1 MNPLIKQ
8 LSQYGSI
15 SNDVEKKLEAH
26 TTKNYKKKNDF
37 FLKQGQVNSSLFV
50 IESGL
55 VRGYFKKNGKEINTW
70 FGVENELIG
79 SILPLYAKKPS
90 FENVQFLED
99 TTYYSINIDNLNEIY
114 LQCPEFNA
122 VGRKIAE
129 SLCEFLE
136 ERIISL
142 HTDNAE
148 ERYRSL
154 MSKNPDFAQ
163 RINLGHIASFLGI
176 TPETLSRIRSRF

>member
-1 MNPLIKQ
+1 MNPLIEQFKK
-8 LSQYGSI
+8 YGVVSKE
-15 SNDVEKKLEAH
+15 VEKVLNLYI
-26 TTKNYKKKNDF
+26 TKNHKNKNDY

-50 IESGL
+50 IESGI
-55 VRGYFKKNGKEINTW
+55 VRGYFKKNDKEITTW
-70 FGVENELIG
+70 FGIENEFIG
-79 SILPLYAKKPS
+79 SILPLYAQKPS

-99 TTYYSINIDNLNEIY
+99 TIYYAITTEDLNKVYQEY
-114 LQCPEFNA
+114 PEFNT
-122 VGRKIAE
+122 VGRKVAE

-154 MSKNPDFAQ
+154 LAKNPDIIQ

-176 TPETLSRIRSRF
+176 TQETLSRIRSRF